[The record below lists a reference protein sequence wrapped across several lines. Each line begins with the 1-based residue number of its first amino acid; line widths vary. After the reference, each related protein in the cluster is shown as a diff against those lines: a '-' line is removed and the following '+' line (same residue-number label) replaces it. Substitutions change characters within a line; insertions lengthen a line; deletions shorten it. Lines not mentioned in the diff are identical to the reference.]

1 METRSDKNAK
11 SPRKKKQKIGKMH
24 QSYDAYLVE
33 LIEVTQEKW
42 NQHRDI
48 ARKSFGYN
56 SETEYELK
64 KAEAKYFYLFREA
77 RHRNLRNSPK

>member
-11 SPRKKKQKIGKMH
+11 SPREKKQKIGKLH
-24 QSYDAYLVE
+24 KTYDAYLVE

-42 NQHRDI
+42 NQHKNI

-77 RHRNLRNSPK
+77 RHRNLKNAPK

>member
-11 SPRKKKQKIGKMH
+11 SPREKKQKVGKMH
-24 QSYDAYLVE
+24 KSYDAYLVE

>member
-1 METRSDKNAK
+1 MESRSDKKAK
-11 SPRKKKQKIGKMH
+11 TSRKKKQKIGKLH
-24 QSYDAYLVE
+24 KSYDAYLLE

-42 NQHRDI
+42 NQHKNI

-56 SETEYELK
+56 TETEYELK

-77 RHRNLRNSPK
+77 RHRNITNSPK